1 LIVTATGLNMLVFG
15 GVELAVDGHEVE
27 LPERMT
33 YKGMMLS
40 GVPNLA
46 LAFGY
51 TNASWTLKCDLTCE
65 YVCRLL
71 NYMEAH
77 GYRECRPSE
86 RDPSMP
92 AEPFID
98 FSSGYV
104 LRSIDKFP
112 KQGARRPWRLHQNYA
127 LDILSLRFGSIE
139 DSEMEFSRNEG
150 AGPVEVGRE
159 LAA

>member
-1 LIVTATGLNMLVFG
+1 MLAFG
-15 GVELAVDGHEVE
+15 GMEIVVDGEQIE
-27 LPERMT
+27 LPQTMT

-71 NYMEAH
+71 NYMDAH

-92 AEPFID
+92 EEPFID

-104 LRSIDKFP
+104 LRAIDKFP
-112 KQGARRPWRLHQNYA
+112 KQGARAPWRLYQNYA
-127 LDILSLRFGSIE
+127 LDILSLRFGSVE
-139 DSEMEFSRNEG
+139 DSAMEFSRNG
-150 AGPVEVGRE
+150 AAMAGVAHE
-159 LAA
+159 LAAEGALPDT